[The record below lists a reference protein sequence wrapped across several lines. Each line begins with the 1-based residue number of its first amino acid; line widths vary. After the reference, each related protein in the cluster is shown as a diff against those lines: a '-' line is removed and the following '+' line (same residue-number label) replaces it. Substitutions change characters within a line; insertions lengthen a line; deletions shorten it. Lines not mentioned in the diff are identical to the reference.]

1 MPRARRI
8 SKSSASFAMAYE
20 FAGDGDSKVNSSVG
34 LSTIALMCFSFSTTV
49 WPLSVAKPLV
59 ERERKPGM
67 ASYKASWRFKLAAN
81 VATLAMDV
89 SQVSVSPVAGLVE
102 AASVAACFGV
112 FGLLGE
118 GMQWIDFAAAL
129 GRAWLLSRGRATY
142 LPLPC

>member
-1 MPRARRI
+1 
-8 SKSSASFAMAYE
+8 
-20 FAGDGDSKVNSSVG
+20 
-34 LSTIALMCFSFSTTV
+34 
-49 WPLSVAKPLV
+49 
-59 ERERKPGM
+59 M

-89 SQVSVSPVAGLVE
+89 SQVSVSPVGGLVE
-102 AASVAACFGV
+102 AASAAACFGV

-129 GRAWLLSRGRATY
+129 GRAGLLSRGRATY